1 MSDDPRKAQEEHNT
15 PNVEQT
21 ADEHTLDPS
30 ELISLALDFIAVSS
44 ALDQRGENEQ
54 HFHLIPFL

>member
-1 MSDDPRKAQEEHNT
+1 MNEMSGSTDSSVSDHPREAQEEHNT

-21 ADEHTLDPS
+21 PDEHTLDPS

-44 ALDQRGENEQ
+44 GLQDQTK
-54 HFHLIPFL
+54 